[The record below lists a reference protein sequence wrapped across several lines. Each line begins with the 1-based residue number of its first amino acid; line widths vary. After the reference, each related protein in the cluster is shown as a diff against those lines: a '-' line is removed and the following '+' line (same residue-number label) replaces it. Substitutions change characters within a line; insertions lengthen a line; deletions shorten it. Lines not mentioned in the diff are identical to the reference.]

1 MPRPAGH
8 QRAGRVDLILNDVGA
23 EGNSPEAARL
33 PLLSH
38 VLAGTWKRR
47 KDGQLTAG
55 GYRSA
60 GGVRGSVAETGEEAW
75 YQLDEAQRTI
85 ARRML
90 LRLITID
97 EAGYD
102 RCRKEPTQELLARF
116 SDAENA
122 ANVLETL
129 TAARLLAIHDSNV
142 TFTHEVVLRAWPRLA
157 GWIDDDRISAPI
169 RQRAESDAAAWIK
182 SGRNKCFLQSGAR
195 LEGTRALLADAHE
208 VDQPLAQFAE

>member
-1 MPRPAGH
+1 MQTH
-8 QRAGRVDLILNDVGA
+8 
-23 EGNSPEAARL
+23 SPEAARL

-75 YQLDEAQRTI
+75 YQLDKAQRTI

-102 RCRKEPTQELLARF
+102 SCRKEPTQELLARF
-116 SDAENA
+116 PDAENA
-122 ANVLETL
+122 VDVG
-129 TAARLLAIHDSNV
+129 TADSVGCQRLGH
-142 TFTHEVVLRAWPRLA
+142 R
-157 GWIDDDRISAPI
+157 
-169 RQRAESDAAAWIK
+169 
-182 SGRNKCFLQSGAR
+182 
-195 LEGTRALLADAHE
+195 
-208 VDQPLAQFAE
+208 FA